1 MTSRLCTYLLTLLLC
16 GAAYAQQTKPRVAVM
31 DFEYGTVQTAVAAWF
46 GANEDIGKGIRDLT
60 VEKLVN
66 GGKYSVIERAMLDRI
81 MLEQN
86 DSNSDRFDSNSAAKI
101 GKLLGVDAIIVGS
114 ITKFGRDDN
123 NTNVGGGAFG
133 GFGRRAGFGGF
144 GRNEANAVVAITTR
158 VIDVNTAEILAVVTG
173 NGEATRKSTS
183 VGGGGRGGGTGAA
196 GGISMGSSNFAE
208 TIIGEATLAAVT
220 QVSAGLDEQS
230 TKIQITQHIV
240 EGLVADFS
248 GGLVTLTVGSNQG
261 VKAGTVFAINKVVR
275 EIKHPT
281 TGAVIRRVEE
291 TVGTVT
297 IQDVGEDWA
306 MGAYAQGAG
315 ALACDS
321 GDFSCIVAKT
331 Q

>member
-1 MTSRLCTYLLTLLLC
+1 
-16 GAAYAQQTKPRVAVM
+16 M

-114 ITKFGRDDN
+114 ITKFGRDDQ
-123 NTNVGGGAFG
+123 NTSVGGGAFSGLTGGLG
-133 GFGRRAGFGGF
+133 GFGRKKAT
-144 GRNEANAVVAITTR
+144 AVVAITTR

-173 NGEATRKSTS
+173 NGASTRKSTS
-183 VGGGGRGGGTGAA
+183 VGGRGRSGGSGGG
-196 GGISMGSSNFAE
+196 GGVSMGASGFGE
-208 TIIGEATLAAVT
+208 TIIGEATLGAVT
-220 QVSAGLDEQS
+220 NVAAGLDEQS
-230 TKIQITQHIV
+230 TKIQVTTHVV
-240 EGLVADFS
+240 EGLIADFA
-248 GGLVTLTVGSNQG
+248 GGIVTLTVGSNQG
-261 VKAGTVFAINKVVR
+261 VKLGTVFSINKVVR
-275 EIKHPT
+275 EIKHPV

-291 TVGTVT
+291 SVGSVT
-297 IQDVGEDWA
+297 IDDVAEDWA
-306 MGAYAQGAG
+306 VGSFTGSAP
-315 ALACDS
+315 LACDS
-321 GDFSCIVAKT
+321 GDFACIVAKT

>member
-1 MTSRLCTYLLTLLLC
+1 MTNRLCAYLLTLLLC

-46 GANEDIGKGIRDLT
+46 GTNEDIGKGIRDLT

-81 MLEQN
+81 MQEQN

-114 ITKFGRDDN
+114 ITKFGRDDQ
-123 NTNVGGGAFG
+123 NTQIGGGAFSGLTGGLG
-133 GFGRRAGFGGF
+133 GFGRKKAT
-144 GRNEANAVVAITTR
+144 AVVAITTR

-173 NGEATRKSTS
+173 NGESTRKSTS
-183 VGGGGRGGGTGAA
+183 VGGGGRSGGSGGG
-196 GGISMGSSNFAE
+196 GGVSMGASGFGE
-208 TIIGEATLAAVT
+208 TIIGEATLGAVT
-220 QVSAGLDEQS
+220 EVAAGLDEQS
-230 TKIQITQHIV
+230 SKIQITAHVV
-240 EGLVADFS
+240 EGLVADYA
-248 GGLVTLTVGSNQG
+248 GGLVTLTVGSNNG

-275 EIKHPT
+275 EIKHPV

-291 TVGTVT
+291 TVGTVK
-297 IQDVGEDWA
+297 IDQVGEDWA
-306 MGAYAQGAG
+306 TGSFAQGAG
-315 ALACDS
+315 PLACDS